1 MRKSE
6 LIQVEGTKKDRG
18 KQKITLIKVINKN
31 MSIKNILENM
41 NSNRIEWRKRIHVAD
56 TNSHLL
62 VY

>member
-6 LIQVEGTKKDRG
+6 LIPVDVTKKDRG
-18 KQKITLIKVINKN
+18 KQKITLIKVVNKN

-41 NSNRIEWRKRIHVAD
+41 NSNRIEWWKRIHVAD